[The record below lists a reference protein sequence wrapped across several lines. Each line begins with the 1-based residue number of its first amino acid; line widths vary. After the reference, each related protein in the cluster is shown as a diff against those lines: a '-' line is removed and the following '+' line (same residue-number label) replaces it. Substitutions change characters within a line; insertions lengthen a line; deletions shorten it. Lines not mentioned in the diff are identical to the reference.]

1 MSGPKSSRYTL
12 TAEQRRALQV
22 SLEQRLV
29 QQERARLSALLA
41 QIENTSLQAQAFS
54 DGEKEKAAADSARL
68 IRQYAPLL
76 SDSLPNDLEA
86 LVAQKE
92 KIRSARQTVNREIK
106 SLNKNVKSMKASW
119 EKKLSHD
126 LHQGFDATLDSA
138 LDTKRNEKQ
147 QETLRRLALLE
158 EAAASAVREETAIQ
172 AQKLMTQFKQASSD
186 AFRNTLFITSIQ
198 PFLKRYRMELTQ
210 YASEEADYQQ
220 LVLRYAD
227 LCQELSVPQEPQPWT
242 PGAMKELQGLVD
254 QLEQRWLRQEE
265 EAYIYKALDEVIQEM
280 GYPLLGTREVTK
292 RSGKHFRHA
301 LYTFE
306 DGTAI
311 NVTYSDNGQIAME
324 LGGLDDHDRI
334 PDDQETFYLCDAMQS
349 FCTSFA
355 QIEEKLKQRGVIL
368 RERLHMLPPTEENA
382 QIINTNDYHLLAAP
396 SMFEAERSIEGSQQ
410 KKRMYK
416 DGE

>member
-29 QQERARLSALLA
+29 RQERARLSALLA
-41 QIENTSLQAQAFS
+41 QIENISLQAQTFS
-54 DGEKEKAAADSARL
+54 DGEKEKAAADSAHL

-86 LVAQKE
+86 LAAQKE
-92 KIRSARQTVNREIK
+92 KLRSARQTVSQEIK
-106 SLNKNVKSMKASW
+106 SLNKNVKSMKTSW
-119 EKKLSHD
+119 GKKLSHD
-126 LHQGFDATLDSA
+126 LTQGFDATLDSA

-147 QETLRRLALLE
+147 QETSQRLALLE

-198 PFLKRYRMELTQ
+198 PFLKRHRMELTQ

-227 LCQELSVPQEPQPWT
+227 LCQELSVPQEPQPWS

-265 EAYIYKALDEVIQEM
+265 EAYICKALDEVMQEM
-280 GYPLLGTREVTK
+280 GYPLLGTREVIK

-311 NVTYSDNGQIAME
+311 NVTYSDDGQIAME

-334 PDDQETFYLCDAMQS
+334 PDDQETFYLCDAMQT

-368 RERLHMLPPTEENA
+368 RERIHMLPPTEENA
-382 QIINTNDYHLLAAP
+382 QIINTNDYQLLATP
-396 SMFEAERSIEGSQQ
+396 SMLEAERSIEGSQQ

-416 DGE
+416 DG